1 VSWERLVE
9 GTESARQRFADR
21 LAQRMVDGLVGPP
34 GWFLRRRLDRLLAM
48 VLALPVHLV
57 TVGLLLFGVWL
68 LADGENWMLRILGCV
83 SMLAGLVTRPRVSG
97 RPEHVAR
104 LVRTDAPE
112 LFGVLDELA
121 IPVGTTCPDEVLVIA
136 DYNAFA
142 SRVGFRRRALG
153 IGAPLWTAADPE
165 TRAFI
170 LGHELGHFAHRDL
183 TQGLLVGGALETL
196 DHWRDIATPG
206 DASLFDIATAPI
218 RGLIIGYQLAIY
230 FVAAPSHR
238 RSELFADLAA
248 ARAVG
253 TPAGVRAMELMLA
266 VDALDVAANRAA
278 VHRDRPDMADVLRAA
293 GRRSEEMRAGDRARG
308 RAEHTRIDQSHPTT
322 AERLRL
328 LESRPA
334 AEPEVALAQERMD
347 QVDIELEPH
356 LVAALKRLGEAY
368 RHVW

>member
-1 VSWERLVE
+1 VGWERLVE

-34 GWFLRRRLDRLLAM
+34 GWFLRRRLDRLLA
-48 VLALPVHLV
+48 VLLALPVHLV
-57 TVGLLLFGVWL
+57 TVVLLLVGVWL
-68 LADGENWMLRILGCV
+68 LADGQNWLLRILGGV
-83 SMLAGLVTRPRVSG
+83 SLLAGLVTLPRLPR
-97 RPEHVAR
+97 RPEHVAL
-104 LVRTDAPE
+104 LVRAEAPE
-112 LFGVLDELA
+112 LFGLLDELA
-121 IPVGTTCPDEVLVIA
+121 TPVGTTSPDEVLVIA

-142 SRVGFRRRALG
+142 SRVGIRRRALG
-153 IGAPLWTAADPE
+153 IGAPLWTAADSG

-170 LGHELGHFAHRDL
+170 LGHELGHFAHHDL

-196 DHWRDIATPG
+196 NHWRDIATPG

-218 RGLIIGYQLAIY
+218 RGVLIGYQLAIY

-253 TPAGVRAMELMLA
+253 TPAAVRALELMLA

-328 LESRPA
+328 LESRAA
-334 AEPEVALAQERMD
+334 AEPEVAVAEERMAR
-347 QVDIELEPH
+347 VDMELEPR
-356 LVAALKRLGEAY
+356 LEAALKRLGEAY
-368 RHVW
+368 RHVR